1 MAIVTLNLFQ
11 VEDAFRVK
19 KQSDSHLL
27 KSSGLLLVKGKMDEK
42 FLAKFKT
49 SLVKIFNFC

>member
-1 MAIVTLNLFQ
+1 MGIVTLNLFR
-11 VEDAFRVK
+11 VEDAFRVQ

-42 FLAKFKT
+42 FLAEFKT